1 MNLEILIGSIVRQ
14 TTVLI
19 AQLATSGGA
28 RAPLAHIANQVFS
41 DLARELENQG
51 LSRVVTADLFGIS
64 LRSYQRKMIRL
75 RESSSDRGRSMWDA
89 VLQYLVSRGVTTRA
103 EVLERFNR
111 DPEPIVRGLLSD
123 LVQNGFVFSS
133 GSGAHTLYRATS
145 EDELTQVRQ
154 SQAARGLD
162 EFVWAVVYRHGPL
175 DVERLGE
182 FVQLDHERLT
192 EVLERLCQSGRVTA
206 DTDSDAGVIR
216 YSSQGL
222 FLEQGAGVGWEASI
236 YDHFLALVRT
246 ICSRLEDAPEARE
259 YAPYTGGSTYSF
271 DVGPGHPLRDEVL
284 QTLSQ
289 FRERAS
295 DLRRRV
301 MTYNEA
307 HGQPETVERVV
318 AYAGQSV
325 IRQFDESLEREHL
338 DKDNGEHDESA

>member
-41 DLARELENQG
+41 DLARELERQG
-51 LSRVVTADLFGIS
+51 LSRVVAADLFGIS

-89 VLQYLVSRGVTTRA
+89 VLQYLVARGVTTRA

-123 LVQNGFVFSS
+123 LVQSGFVFSS

-145 EDELTQVRQ
+145 EDELTAVRQ
-154 SQAARGLD
+154 SQAVRGLD

-175 DVERLGE
+175 DRERLSE
-182 FVQLDHERLT
+182 LVAVDAEQL
-192 EVLERLCQSGRVTA
+192 VLVLDRLCQNGRVTSS
-206 DTDSDAGVIR
+206 TDAGITR
-216 YSSQGL
+216 YSSHGL
-222 FLEQGAGVGWEASI
+222 FLEQGASVGWEASI

-271 DVGPGHPLRDEVL
+271 DVGPEHPLREEVL
-284 QTLSQ
+284 STLAQ

-295 DLRRRV
+295 DLRQRV
-301 MTYNEA
+301 MAYNET

-325 IRQFDESLEREHL
+325 IRQFDEALERERP
-338 DKDNGEHDESA
+338 DKENGERDEND

>member
-41 DLARELENQG
+41 DLARELERQG

-123 LVQNGFVFSS
+123 LVQSGFVFSS

-145 EDELTQVRQ
+145 EDELTAMHQ

-175 DVERLGE
+175 DRDRLSELVAIDGD
-182 FVQLDHERLT
+182 QLT
-192 EVLERLCQSGRVTA
+192 AVLERLCQSGRVTA
-206 DTDSDAGVIR
+206 NTDGGVTR

-222 FLEQGAGVGWEASI
+222 FLQQGAGVGWEASI

-259 YAPYTGGSTYSF
+259 YAAFTGGSTYSF
-271 DVGPGHPLRDEVL
+271 DVGPGHPLREEVL
-284 QTLSQ
+284 NTLAQ

-295 DLRRRV
+295 DLRQRV
-301 MTYNEA
+301 MAHNEA
-307 HGQPETVERVV
+307 HGPPELVERVV
-318 AYAGQSV
+318 AYVGQSV
-325 IRQFDESLEREHL
+325 IRQFDEALERERP
-338 DKDNGEHDESA
+338 DKENGVPDENC

>member
-28 RAPLAHIANQVFS
+28 RAPLAHIAHQVFS
-41 DLARELENQG
+41 DLARELERQG

-89 VLQYLVSRGVTTRA
+89 VLEYLVSRGVTSRA

-123 LVQNGFVFSS
+123 LVQSGFVFSS

-162 EFVWAVVYRHGPL
+162 EFVWAVVYRHGPV
-175 DVERLGE
+175 DVQRLSE
-182 FVQLDHERLT
+182 FVQLDHERLN

-206 DTDSDAGVIR
+206 ATDTGTGVTR

-222 FLEQGAGVGWEASI
+222 FLEQDAAVGWEASI

-271 DVGPGHPLRDEVL
+271 DVGPEHPLRTEVL
-284 QTLSQ
+284 LTLSQ

-301 MTYNEA
+301 MAHNEA

-325 IRQFDESLEREHL
+325 IRQFDEGFEREQL
-338 DKDNGEHDESA
+338 QKDNGEQDESA

>member
-14 TTVLI
+14 TTVLV

-41 DLARELENQG
+41 DLARELERQG

-89 VLQYLVSRGVTTRA
+89 VLEYLVSRGVTSRA

-123 LVQNGFVFSS
+123 LVQSGFVFSS

-175 DVERLGE
+175 DLERLSE
-182 FVQLDHERLT
+182 FVAVDDAQLT
-192 EVLERLCQSGRVTA
+192 EVLERLCQSGRVTSE
-206 DTDSDAGVIR
+206 TNSGVTR

-259 YAPYTGGSTYSF
+259 YAPHTGGSTYSF
-271 DVGPGHPLRDEVL
+271 DVGPEHPLRDEVL

-301 MTYNEA
+301 VAHNEA

-325 IRQFDESLEREHL
+325 IRQFDEGLEREFLH
-338 DKDNGEHDESA
+338 KDNGEQDENA